1 MNYLA
6 HAYLSFHH
14 PEILVGNMIS
24 DFVKGKARLG
34 YTAGVQQGIML
45 HRQIDDYTDTHAAT
59 QQAKTIF
66 RPHYR
71 LYSGALVD
79 VVYDHFLANDPAL
92 FTETSLL
99 RFTASVYQTLEQYH
113 VQLPSRF
120 LLMLPYMKAED
131 WLYNYRTREGIGKSI
146 QGLVRR
152 SAYLTD
158 HQTAQRL
165 FNEHYEFLKACYQVF
180 IQDVKTF
187 AEEQLRQLDR

>member
-6 HAYLSFHH
+6 HAYLSFHV

-24 DFVKGKARLG
+24 DFVKGRSRFG
-34 YTAGVQQGIML
+34 YTVGVQQGITL
-45 HRQIDDYTDTHAAT
+45 HRQIDDFTDTHAAT
-59 QQAKTIF
+59 LQAKTIF

-79 VVYDHFLANDPAL
+79 VVYDHFLANDPEL
-92 FTETSLL
+92 FTEASLH
-99 RFTASVYQTLEQYH
+99 RFTVSVYHTLEQYRA
-113 VQLPSRF
+113 QLPSRF
-120 LLMLPYMKAED
+120 LLMLPYMKAEN

-158 HQTAQRL
+158 YQTAL
-165 FNEHYEFLKACYQVF
+165 NLLNEHYQFLESCYQAF
-180 IQDVKTF
+180 IKDVKTF
-187 AEEQLRQLDR
+187 TEGQLQQLDR

>member
-24 DFVKGKARLG
+24 DFVKGKSRFG
-34 YTAGVQQGIML
+34 YTVGVQQGITL
-45 HRQIDDYTDTHAAT
+45 HRQIDDYTDNHTAT

-71 LYSGALVD
+71 LYSGPLVD
-79 VVYDHFLANDPAL
+79 VVYDHFLASDPEQFPAD
-92 FTETSLL
+92 SL
-99 RFTASVYQTLEQYH
+99 RGFTATVYQILEQYH

-120 LLMLPYMKAED
+120 LLMLPYMKAEN
-131 WLYNYRTREGIGKSI
+131 WLYNYRTREGIGRSI
-146 QGLVRR
+146 RGLVRR

-158 HQTAQRL
+158 DQTATKL
-165 FNEHYEFLKACYQVF
+165 FNEHYEFLKSCYRVF

-187 AEEQLRQLDR
+187 AEGQLQQLDR